1 MKKIIIGIVI
11 LIVIAGVGV
20 PFVSGLVMEKTV
32 KQSFSN
38 LNTIYSDS
46 GTDVSIEI
54 IKYDRNFA
62 STDIEWKMKL
72 GALSAIYGIEEIIFI
87 DRATHGYTGFVSKT
101 SLEKNKWFTD
111 FVTNQLNGKNP
122 VAITTEYSF
131 SGQITSTIGMD
142 AFSLSVEDEVV
153 EIKEGKALFIC
164 DKDMEKFSSE
174 VSWAGVSVSENL
186 QIDGISITSDVRK
199 ISTYLWDGTLS
210 FAVDKGK
217 LEEGLQPF
225 ELVNFKIDYSLDV
238 DEEEKKL
245 SIVTVLSTAHLQA
258 GPEQIDNAFIRVGVV
273 NIDIPGFEEFMKLY
287 AEMRHSYLKDIAAA
301 GDDPEKL
308 EKIFGKEEVARNRSL
323 IMTACEKFLKKGLE
337 FQISDMYA
345 KFPTGEV
352 KGDAVLSLNED
363 MTFAQLIRIIQEPYM
378 VMEVLSL
385 QSNFSLPAE
394 LVGDNPM
401 LLFPMTPE
409 MPTGLFVKNGEIFTH
424 KMETHAGKLYLND
437 WKVRL

>member
-1 MKKIIIGIVI
+1 MKKIIIGIVV

-38 LNTIYSDS
+38 LNTIYTDS

-72 GALSAIYGIEEIIFI
+72 GTLGAIYGIEEILFI
-87 DRATHGYTGFVSKT
+87 DRATHGYTGFVSET

-111 FVTNQLNGKNP
+111 FVTSQLNGKNP
-122 VAITTEYSF
+122 LAISTEYSF

-153 EIKEGKALFIC
+153 AIKEGKALFIC
-164 DKDMEKFSSE
+164 DQDMEKISSE
-174 VSWAGVSVSENL
+174 ASWGGVSVSENL

-217 LEEGLQPF
+217 LEGGLQPF
-225 ELVNFKIDYSLDV
+225 ELVNLKVDYSLDV
-238 DEEEKKL
+238 DEEENKL
-245 SIVTVLSTAHLQA
+245 SVVTVLSTDHLLA
-258 GPEQIDNAFIRVGVV
+258 GLEQVDNAFIRIGVV

-287 AEMRHSYLKDIAAA
+287 AEMSNTYLQDIAAA

-308 EKIFGKEEVARNRSL
+308 KKIFGEEEVARNRSL
-323 IMTACEKFLKKGLE
+323 IMTAYEKFLKKGLE
-337 FQISDMYA
+337 FQISDLYA
-345 KFPTGEV
+345 KFPVGEV

-363 MTFAQLIRIIQEPYM
+363 MTFAQLIRIIQEPHL
-378 VMEVLSL
+378 VLDVLSL

-394 LVGDNPM
+394 LVGGNPM
-401 LLFPMTPE
+401 LLLPMSPE
-409 MPTGLFVKNGEIFTH
+409 MPTGLFVKDGEIFTH
-424 KMETHAGKLYLND
+424 KMETDAGKLYLNGQE
-437 WKVRL
+437 VRL